1 MIDKNILRYIPK
13 KYHHMIAS
21 LTVEKNA
28 EFNPDTGKMMN
39 AYNVELSDGFET
51 IDGNTE
57 FTVYNIGYLKFSFEE
72 RVGEIVY

>member
-39 AYNVELSDGFET
+39 AYNVELNDGFIT
-51 IDGNTE
+51 MDGNTE
-57 FTVYNIGYLKFSFEE
+57 FTVYSISYLKFSFEE
-72 RVGEIVY
+72 RIAIKY